1 MTQSGP
7 PRGVVCND
15 ACIEFARAHLGRREV
30 QGKSVIEVGALDVN
44 GSIRPIVEA
53 LGPRSY
59 LGVDVRS
66 GPGVDRTCDVDR
78 LVLEFGQRAFDV
90 VISTEMLEHIRD
102 WRTAMSNLKHVLKPE
117 GVLLITTRSRGFHFH
132 GYPFDFWRYEADD
145 VEAILSDLSIEVV
158 ATDPLAPGVFVKA
171 VKPVD
176 FVETDTSNYP
186 LYSIITGDVTV
197 QLSESDIAWFR
208 MRYLTRQMLSRVLTR
223 AVPGSVRQRIREAVS
238 SRPQV

>member
-1 MTQSGP
+1 M
-7 PRGVVCND
+7 CND

-59 LGVDVRS
+59 LGVDVQS

-78 LVLEFGQRAFDV
+78 LVLEFGRRAFDV
-90 VISTEMLEHIRD
+90 VISTEMLEHVRD
-102 WRTAMSNLKHVLKPE
+102 WRTAMSNLKQVLKPE
-117 GVLLITTRSRGFHFH
+117 GVLLITMRSRGFHFH
-132 GYPFDFWRYEADD
+132 GYPFDFWRYEVDD
-145 VEAILSDLSIEVV
+145 VEAIFSDLSIEVV
-158 ATDPLAPGVFVKA
+158 AKDPLAPGVFVKA

-176 FVETDTSNYP
+176 FVETDTSNHP
-186 LYSIITGDVTV
+186 LYSIITGGVTV

-208 MRYLTRQMLSRVLTR
+208 MRYSTRQMLGRVLTR
-223 AVPGSVRQRIREAVS
+223 TVPGSVRQRIREAVS
-238 SRPQV
+238 SRPEV